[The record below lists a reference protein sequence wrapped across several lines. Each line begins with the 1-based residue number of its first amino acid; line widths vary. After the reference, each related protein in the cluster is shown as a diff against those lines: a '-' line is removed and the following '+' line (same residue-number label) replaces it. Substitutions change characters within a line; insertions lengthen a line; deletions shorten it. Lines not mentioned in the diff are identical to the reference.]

1 MVNDEILKKLKVMIY
16 ADGADQKSILSLSKN
31 TVIKG
36 FTTNPSL
43 MKKNGITNYKKFALE
58 ISKELKDKPI
68 SFEVFAD
75 DIKEMRKQAYEIST
89 WGENINV
96 KIPITNT
103 KGEMTS
109 DLIEELSSKKIVC
122 NITAI
127 LTITQFEEVVKVLH
141 PEVPAILSVFAGR
154 IADTGKDP
162 SPIMKSVVELA
173 RQKPLAQV
181 LWASTREIFNIFQ
194 AEQAGCHIITV
205 PHDLIKKFEFLGKDL
220 KLLSLETVK
229 TFYADAQAAGF
240 KIDLNEK

>member
-1 MVNDEILKKLKVMIY
+1 MVNEEILKKLKVMIY
-16 ADGADQKSILSLSKN
+16 ADGADQKSILNLSN
-31 TVIKG
+31 NPVIKG
-36 FTTNPSL
+36 FTTNPTL

-58 ISKELKDKPI
+58 ISEALKDKPI

-75 DIKEMRKQAYEIST
+75 DIQEMRKQAYEIST

-96 KIPITNT
+96 KIPVTNT
-103 KGEMTS
+103 KGEMTL
-109 DLIEELSSKKIVC
+109 DLINELSSKKIVC

-127 LTITQFEEVVKVLH
+127 LTITQFEEVLNALH
-141 PEVPAILSVFAGR
+141 PETPAILSVFAGR

-162 SPIMKSVVELA
+162 CPIIKSAVELS
-173 RQKPLAQV
+173 RQKPFSKV

-194 AEQAGCHIITV
+194 AEQTGCHIITV

-220 KLLSLETVK
+220 KSLSLETVK

-240 KIDLNEK
+240 KIDVNEK